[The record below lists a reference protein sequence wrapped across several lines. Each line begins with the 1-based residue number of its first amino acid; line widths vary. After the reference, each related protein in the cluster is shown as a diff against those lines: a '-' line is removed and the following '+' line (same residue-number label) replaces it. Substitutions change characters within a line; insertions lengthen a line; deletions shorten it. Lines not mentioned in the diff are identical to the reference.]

1 MSIKKYLADHWI
13 VISMAAGWLILM
25 TGLLA
30 VFQVNSRL
38 ILILVIVFCMMA
50 GTVLLWDLFRKK
62 RFFDE
67 LKQNLSHMDQ
77 KYLVLETLPEPEFY
91 EGTLFW
97 QVLYECNKSMCEA
110 VNDYRISVDDFK
122 NYIEMWI
129 HEMKLPIAGL
139 ELMIHNS
146 EEESA
151 EKYREQLRRMD
162 QYADQVLY
170 YVRSEHMEN
179 DFILKQVA
187 LKQVITKVA
196 LKYREDLLL
205 HHIDFRMEVS
215 DCCVLTDG
223 KWLEFILGQIVW
235 NSIKYRSEERVSYV
249 LFSTEEKDDRIVL
262 NLYDNGIGIPSGD
275 LKSVFK
281 KSFTGENGRKYAK
294 STGMGLYIVKRLCDS
309 LGHRVDIQ
317 SEQGKY
323 TNVQIIFAKNDHF
336 LNITKV

>member
-38 ILILVIVFCMMA
+38 IRILVIVFCMMA

-77 KYLVLETLPEPEFY
+77 KYLVLETLSEPEFY

-179 DFILKQVA
+179 DFILK
-187 LKQVITKVA
+187 
-196 LKYREDLLL
+196 
-205 HHIDFRMEVS
+205 
-215 DCCVLTDG
+215 
-223 KWLEFILGQIVW
+223 
-235 NSIKYRSEERVSYV
+235 
-249 LFSTEEKDDRIVL
+249 
-262 NLYDNGIGIPSGD
+262 
-275 LKSVFK
+275 
-281 KSFTGENGRKYAK
+281 
-294 STGMGLYIVKRLCDS
+294 
-309 LGHRVDIQ
+309 
-317 SEQGKY
+317 
-323 TNVQIIFAKNDHF
+323 
-336 LNITKV
+336 